1 MNFMTFPIL
10 FVVWNP
16 DPVDPPGR
24 ALETGAPA
32 WPSRHRAASGTIWK
46 CRVLYSVINIVE
58 YTSFIYI
65 IYYIMSNICQI
76 YYIYYINHMYIYMY
90 VYIYINT
97 YVNFMCILFQRTATS
112 PAWRPAHP
120 FLPPLPET
128 SPELGPKVPQKWW
141 KNGEMT
147 SKIQRNIR
155 YISSIWVSHVI
166 PRW

>member
-1 MNFMTFPIL
+1 MNFMTFPTL
-10 FVVWNP
+10 FVVNP

-46 CRVLYSVINIVE
+46 CKVLYSVINIVE
-58 YTSFIYI
+58 YIIYI
-65 IYYIMSNICQI
+65 HHILYYVKYMSNILYI
-76 YYIYYINHMYIYMY
+76 LYKSYIYI
-90 VYIYINT
+90 IYINT